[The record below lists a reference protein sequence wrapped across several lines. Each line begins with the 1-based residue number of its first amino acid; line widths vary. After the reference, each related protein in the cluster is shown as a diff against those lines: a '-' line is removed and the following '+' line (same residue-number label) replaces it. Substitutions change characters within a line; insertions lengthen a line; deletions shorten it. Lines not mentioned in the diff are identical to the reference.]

1 LQSGFAPILKTT
13 NRKPKLKKQVW
24 YSFCCIPQRNYKDFF
39 RRDFSEIDQIKA
51 MQSKIIINREGDGFR
66 QENKAILPFR
76 FLPQLL

>member
-1 LQSGFAPILKTT
+1 MNPCSYMKS
-13 NRKPKLKKQVW
+13 V
-24 YSFCCIPQRNYKDFF
+24 YMRNYKDFF